1 MNELYYFFNFFSLRC
16 HLTGLIATASGD
28 DGIRVFKEDA
38 SPDADEPTFLCAVTI
53 PHAHTQDVNCIRWH
67 PKIPGLAASC
77 SDDGDIKIWQYK
89 DENV

>member
-1 MNELYYFFNFFSLRC
+1 MSYFIQSFFSPRC

-28 DGIRVFKEDA
+28 DCIRVFKEDP
-38 SPDADEPTFLCAVTI
+38 SSDADEPTFMCVVTI
-53 PHAHTQDVNCIRWH
+53 PHAHTQDVNCIQWH

-77 SDDGDIKIWQYK
+77 SDDGDIKIWQCK